1 MEFCKRLIRKKT
13 KKSLRIVLYSAGWGR
28 RRFGASPGTVIE
40 GIMTRIQC
48 LREGNVDL
56 LLLEGV
62 LDDEALENMGKTISA
77 LRQQGSKKIL
87 WLGTGLEK
95 IETRESLRLI
105 SPVRIF
111 CRMGGKIALAE
122 FGGKPL
128 DIILKTAWRRYLNV
142 FKTKE
147 EALSFLDPKPNP

>member
-1 MEFCKRLIRKKT
+1 
-13 KKSLRIVLYSAGWGR
+13 
-28 RRFGASPGTVIE
+28 
-40 GIMTRIQC
+40 MTQIQC

-56 LLLEGV
+56 LQIEGV
-62 LDDEALENMGKTISA
+62 LDDEALENLGKTIST

-95 IETRESLRLI
+95 AELRDSLRLL
-105 SPVRIF
+105 SPIRIF

-122 FGGKPL
+122 FGGKTL
-128 DIILKTAWRRYLNV
+128 DIMLRTVWRRYLNV